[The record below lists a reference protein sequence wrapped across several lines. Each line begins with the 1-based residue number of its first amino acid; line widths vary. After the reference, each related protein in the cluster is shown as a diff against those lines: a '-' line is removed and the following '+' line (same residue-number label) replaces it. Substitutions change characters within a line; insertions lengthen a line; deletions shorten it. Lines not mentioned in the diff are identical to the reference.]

1 MQYDDI
7 NILIFGFKSD
17 VLLKNKQTRYSL
29 NTFQVILNFLITDGT
44 TLNRVPLEIN
54 WFVNN

>member
-1 MQYDDI
+1 MQYVDI
-7 NILIFGFKSD
+7 NILFFSFKSD

-29 NTFQVILNFLITDGT
+29 NTFQVILIFRITDGT
-44 TLNRVPLEIN
+44 TLNRIPLGIN